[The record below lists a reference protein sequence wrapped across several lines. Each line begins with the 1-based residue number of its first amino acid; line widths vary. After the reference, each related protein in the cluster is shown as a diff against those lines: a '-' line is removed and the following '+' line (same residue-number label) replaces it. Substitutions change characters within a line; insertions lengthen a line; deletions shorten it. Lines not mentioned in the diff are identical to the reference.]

1 MKNLFVAGALALS
14 LAMAGAVAMAAKEK
28 GEENEKKVEYRS
40 SIQVSPKLEDEKALA
55 KRATISR
62 EEAIRIAQTAAKG
75 KVIEAAVENEDG
87 NLIYNVEVNN
97 GEETK
102 EVIVDA
108 GNGKVLAVNADEDG
122 EGPEGDEKAEGP
134 EGPEGPETN

>member
-1 MKNLFVAGALALS
+1 MKNLFVAGALALA
-14 LAMAGAVAMAAKEK
+14 LAMVGAVAMAAREK

-40 SIQVSPKLEDEKALA
+40 SIQVEPKLEDEKALA

-62 EEAIRIAQTAAKG
+62 EEAVRIAQTAAKG

-87 NLIYNVEVNN
+87 NLVYNVEVKN

-102 EVIVDA
+102 GVIVDA

-134 EGPEGPETN
+134 ETN